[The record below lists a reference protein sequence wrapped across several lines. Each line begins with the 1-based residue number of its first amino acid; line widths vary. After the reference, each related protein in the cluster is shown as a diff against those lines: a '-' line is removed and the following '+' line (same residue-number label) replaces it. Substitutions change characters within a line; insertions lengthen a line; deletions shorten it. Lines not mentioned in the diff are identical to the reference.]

1 MYGSQVRTMV
11 TQYEKEILG
20 DKKST
25 SPSYADEIAK

>member
-1 MYGSQVRTMV
+1 MV